1 MAGTEPPR
9 TLSSRL
15 GAGPIV
21 VAPGAYDALSAR
33 LVEAAGFPAVYAT
46 GAGASYSL
54 LGSPDIGLLSFAE
67 MRDQVARIAAAV
79 SIPVIADGDTGHGNA
94 LNVQRT
100 VREFERVGAAAI
112 QLEDQTSPKRCGH
125 LSDKTV
131 VPVDEMVGKVRAAVD
146 ARHSAETLII
156 ARTDA
161 LAVEGL
167 ESALDRLRAY
177 GEGGADVLFLEAPP
191 DVDTMRR
198 ACAALPRPMMA
209 NMVEGGR
216 TPLLAARELEKI
228 GYRMVIFPGA
238 GARVASFALR
248 ELYSTIAR
256 EGTTASLVDRM
267 LLFDE
272 LNRVVGLP
280 ESRERGRKYAGAT
293 ARTEGR

>member
-1 MAGTEPPR
+1 MAPEETPR

-15 GAGPIV
+15 RAGPIV

-67 MRDQVARIAAAV
+67 MRDQVARMAAAV
-79 SIPVIADGDTGHGNA
+79 SVPVIADGDTGHGNA

-100 VREFERVGAAAI
+100 VREFERAGAAAI
-112 QLEDQTSPKRCGH
+112 QLEDQTFPKRCGH
-125 LSDKTV
+125 LSEKTV
-131 VPVDEMVGKVRAAVD
+131 VPADEMVGKVRAAVD
-146 ARHSAETLII
+146 ARHSRETLII

-167 ESALDRLRAY
+167 EPALERLRAY
-177 GEGGADVLFLEAPP
+177 GEAGADVLFLEAPP
-191 DVDTMRR
+191 DAAAMQR
-198 ACAALPRPMMA
+198 ACAALRWPMMV

-216 TPLLAARELEKI
+216 TPLLSARELEGI
-228 GYRMVIFPGA
+228 GYRMVIFPNA
-238 GARVASFALR
+238 GARVATFALR
-248 ELYSTIAR
+248 ELYATLAR
-256 EGTTASLVDRM
+256 EGTTAPLLDRM

-280 ESRERGRKYAGAT
+280 ETRERGRKYAGAT
-293 ARTEGR
+293 ARTEDR

>member
-1 MAGTEPPR
+1 MASREPSR
-9 TLSSRL
+9 TLGARL
-15 GAGPIV
+15 ASGPIV

-46 GAGASYSL
+46 GAGAAYSL

-67 MRDQVARIAAAV
+67 MRDQVARLAAAV

-100 VREFERVGAAAI
+100 VREFERAGAAAI
-112 QLEDQTSPKRCGH
+112 QLEDQTFPKRCGH
-125 LSDKTV
+125 LSEKTV
-131 VPVDEMVGKVRAAVD
+131 VPAAEMVGKVRAAVD
-146 ARHSAETLII
+146 ARRTPETLII

-167 ESALDRLRAY
+167 EPALERLRAY
-177 GEGGADVLFLEAPP
+177 GEAGADVLFLEAPP
-191 DVDTMRR
+191 DVATMRR
-198 ACAALPRPMMA
+198 ACAALRRPMLA
-209 NMVEGGR
+209 NMVEGGK
-216 TPLLAARELEKI
+216 TPLLSARELEGI

-256 EGTTASLVDRM
+256 EGTTAPLTDRM

-280 ESRERGRKYAGAT
+280 EARERGRKYAGT
-293 ARTEGR
+293 PARTEDR